1 MAYTGDQ
8 TPGFISGGATAV
20 TGKGSMSGMYTSG
33 GGTTKKPTVGKSL
46 LGNVIAK
53 LLAQIAQDK
62 SGVYTAKQQEAAKG
76 AFIKSG
82 IQTLNVTPKAAW
94 DYIEHPGVS
103 DYYWSE
109 MKNMVASGRTDPV
122 QGTKSMLGLQAEWA
136 RRAERSPHMTYP
148 SGGVAAGKAHI
159 APYLE
164 AGGLVSSYE
173 YIANNPEYA
182 DYLYQ
187 QDPVYADSILYSF
200 ADPYGGLKY
209 GGIDENVRTL
219 WQQAADNLQEARTR
233 YAKQY
238 PQFPWMAWREHKR
251 GQETYPWMQQQP
263 SMAMPQTPAG
273 TLPGWVQ
280 PVRGMT
286 EPRW

>member
-20 TGKGSMSGMYTSG
+20 TGTGSMSGMYTSG
-33 GGTTKKPTVGKSL
+33 GGTAKKPTVGKSL

-62 SGVYTAKQQEAAKG
+62 SGAYTAKQQEAAKG

-94 DYIEHPGVS
+94 DYVEHPGVS
-103 DYYWSE
+103 DYYWGE

-136 RRAERSPHMTYP
+136 RRAERSPYMVYP

-164 AGGLVSSYE
+164 AGGWVSSYE
-173 YIANNPEYA
+173 HIANNP
-182 DYLYQ
+182 DYVDDMFTQ
-187 QDPVYADSILYSF
+187 QPDFFYRVLNTLVDPMGY
-200 ADPYGGLKY
+200 LKY
-209 GGIDENVRTL
+209 GGIDENTRTTI
-219 WQQAADNLQEARTR
+219 QRAVDV
-233 YAKQY
+233 
-238 PQFPWMAWREHKR
+238 M
-251 GQETYPWMQQQP
+251 QETIARHSATTPPWMQTSGVTSPTRTEATENEIGYVAP
-263 SMAMPQTPAG
+263 SWWEYAASITPPSNLAYQLQYG
-273 TLPGWVQ
+273 
-280 PVRGMT
+280 RK
-286 EPRW
+286 